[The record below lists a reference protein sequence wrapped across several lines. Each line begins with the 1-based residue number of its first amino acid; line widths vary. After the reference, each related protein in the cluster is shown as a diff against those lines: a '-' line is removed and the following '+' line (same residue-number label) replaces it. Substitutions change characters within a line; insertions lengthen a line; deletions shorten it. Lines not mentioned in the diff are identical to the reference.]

1 MFKQLLKVW
10 SEQIYT
16 QQLVNEFMTMLSN
29 SEKML
34 TYALKVLTQESS
46 GKKFDKKIY
55 KTDQKINL
63 SEQEI
68 RKRILIHLSTNPNCN
83 LPACLSLISVVK
95 DAERLGDYVKNLFE
109 LNKLLKDSKKDGELF
124 KKLFEASSTE
134 LIILFGKVSTAF
146 KNSDKDIAVEAI
158 QLGREIA
165 MECEDVIEEVV
176 KSDYNARQAVVI
188 ALGARYIKR
197 ISIHL
202 TNIVTS
208 VTNPLPELDFISIDK
223 EKQSDKKP
231 DDEYL
236 EIKST
241 DE

>member
-55 KTDQKINL
+55 KKDQTINL
-63 SEQEI
+63 AEQDI
-68 RKRILIHLSTNPNCN
+68 RKRVLIHLSTNPNCN

-95 DAERLGDYVKNLFE
+95 DAERVGDYVKNLFE
-109 LNKLLKDSKKDGELF
+109 LNRFYKDSRKDSELF
-124 KKLFEASSTE
+124 NKLFETSATE
-134 LIILFGKVSTAF
+134 LIELFGKVSTAF

-158 QLGREIA
+158 HLGHEIA
-165 MECEDVIEEVV
+165 LKCEDVIEDVV

-208 VTNPLPELDFISIDK
+208 VTNPLPELDFIRMDK

-231 DDEYL
+231 GGNYL
-236 EIKST
+236 EIKSSN
-241 DE
+241 E

>member
-16 QQLVNEFMTMLSN
+16 QQLVNEFMTMLTN

-55 KTDQKINL
+55 KKDQKINL
-63 SEQEI
+63 AEQDI

-124 KKLFEASSTE
+124 KKLFEASATE
-134 LIILFGKVSTAF
+134 LIKLFGMVSSAF
-146 KNSDKDIAVEAI
+146 KNSDKDIAVDAI
-158 QLGREIA
+158 QLGHEIA
-165 MECEDVIEEVV
+165 LKCEDVIDDVV
-176 KSDYNARQAVVI
+176 KSDYDARQAVVI

-202 TNIVTS
+202 TNIVSS

-223 EKQSDKKP
+223 EEQSEEVT
-231 DDEYL
+231 DENSI
-236 EIKST
+236 EIKSANV
-241 DE
+241 